1 MDIAGLSSSMSAE
14 RFSQQ
19 VSLSVAKMAM
29 NTAKQ
34 NGAALTDLMKTTQ
47 MQRSVTPHKGGNIDL
62 RL

>member
-1 MDIAGLSSSMSAE
+1 
-14 RFSQQ
+14 
-19 VSLSVAKMAM
+19 M